1 MSLDILFLTP
11 SGEHLPSV
19 RFRVLPFVERWRKE
33 GLAADW
39 LRIPKAIQR
48 RLALFW
54 TMPRARAIVVQQKL
68 LSGLELAL
76 LRRKCDRLAYDFDDA
91 LWTVPSNIPSGE
103 KRDRK
108 AARAARRFAG
118 QCRRADV
125 LIAGNAYLADKA
137 REYADNVHV
146 VPTGLDVTRYTPD
159 RRAEHPVPV
168 VGWMGTHGNQ
178 FFLPQVLDVLAPHLS
193 RFLFLVVSDQPYG
206 GPQADHV
213 SFERWDAEREP
224 DQLRSMDI
232 GLMPLTDDEYTRGK
246 CGFKMLQYMACGAAP
261 VASAVGVNAEILTHG
276 ENGLLVRTPE
286 EWGAQVLRLVDD
298 PRLRQRLAR
307 NARQTVERDFGLDVV
322 ADRLRTALGV

>member
-1 MSLDILFLTP
+1 M
-11 SGEHLPSV
+11 
-19 RFRVLPFVERWRKE
+19 RFRVLPFVERWRAE
-33 GLAADW
+33 DLQVDW

-48 RLALFW
+48 RMAMFLS
-54 TMPRARAIVVQQKL
+54 MPRARVIVVQQKL
-68 LSGLELAL
+68 LSGVELAL

-91 LWTVPSNIPSGE
+91 LWTVPSNVPAGDRRD
-103 KRDRK
+103 KR

-125 LIAGNAYLADKA
+125 LVAGNSYLAEKA
-137 REYADNVHV
+137 AAYCKNVHI
-146 VPTGLDVTRYTPD
+146 VPTGLDVDKYTPGPPVQ
-159 RRAEHPVPV
+159 RAVPV

-178 FFLPQVLDVLAPHLS
+178 FFLPRVLDILAPHFA

-213 SFERWDAEREP
+213 SFERWDAGREVE
-224 DQLRSMDI
+224 QLRSMDI

-276 ENGLLVRTPE
+276 ENGLLVRTAE
-286 EWGAQVLRLVDD
+286 EWAAQVLRLVDD
-298 PRLRQRLAR
+298 PAMRQRFSIRAR
-307 NARQTVERDFGLDVV
+307 ETVERDFALDVV
-322 ADRLRTALGV
+322 SQRLRQALEV